1 MEIESYINFS
11 FSENGERVR
20 KSYFLEFENGYY
32 RFKSI
37 KYKLKFGINLIDIVL
52 YIRVKY

>member
-11 FSENGERVR
+11 FIENGERVR

-52 YIRVKY
+52 YLRVKY

>member
-32 RFKSI
+32 RFISI